1 MSQIEPKEYE
11 LKTGE
16 KLLVRTAVPEDAEAL
31 LEHFHLIVTEDLYNV
46 TTLGEVKETVETERK
61 WIQKHIDHPARI
73 ALVAELTGSV
83 AGMLDFENSHHK
95 RVEHH
100 GVLRMG
106 VKKQFRAK
114 GIGTALLQSLIDW
127 AKENPIIEKVALE
140 VFATNQPAIGFYR
153 KMGFVEEGRRAR
165 HVKIADGE
173 YVDVILMARFVKP
186 GLGS

>member
-31 LEHFHLIVTEDLYNV
+31 LEHFHLILTEDLYNV

-61 WIQKHIDHPARI
+61 WIRKHIDHPAQI
-73 ALVAELTGSV
+73 ILVAELAGLV
-83 AGMLDFENSHHK
+83 AGMLGFENGRRK
-95 RVEHH
+95 RLEHH
-100 GVLRMG
+100 GTLGMS

-114 GIGTALLQSLIDW
+114 GIGTALLQSLIGW
-127 AKENPIIEKVALE
+127 AKENPSIEKVALE

-153 KMGFVEEGRRAR
+153 KMGFVEEGRRTR
-165 HVKIADGE
+165 HIKIADGQ
-173 YVDVILMARFVKP
+173 YVDVILMARFVKE
-186 GLGS
+186 